1 MVKESKGS
9 EFVNGVVKKE
19 PDKTFE
25 GNEGGEVKR
34 LETLIKE
41 QKICLRKCK
50 KKGCDRCK
58 I

>member
-1 MVKESKGS
+1 MDKKFKGS
-9 EFVNGVVKKE
+9 KCVNGEDIKKEE

-41 QKICLRKCK
+41 QKNMFEKV
-50 KKGCDRCK
+50 
-58 I
+58 